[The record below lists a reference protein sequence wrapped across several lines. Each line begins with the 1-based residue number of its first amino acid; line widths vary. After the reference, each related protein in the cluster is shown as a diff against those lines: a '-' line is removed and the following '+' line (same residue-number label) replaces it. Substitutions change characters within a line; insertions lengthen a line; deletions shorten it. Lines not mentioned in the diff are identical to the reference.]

1 MRISIKKITAHLG
14 DKKGV
19 SKMLKITRLI
29 RLVLIFSLCFSAS
42 LFWGIRSFA
51 EVTGG
56 MVHDYDDS
64 YGVKHRVI
72 SDPYLDVEV
81 WVDKGEGATYYPGE
95 DIKIYFQASRDCYLV
110 IYNIDAR
117 GYVHLLYPYDSA
129 DDYYVEGGRVYRIPD
144 RFDDYDLTVN
154 GPSGVEYIQAVASL
168 EPLVLPN
175 FPGEYSYEGEI
186 YAYQLDGEDPF
197 EFMAEINAEIAP
209 YDYASDVCI
218 FSVDYQYPKWYYWPR
233 VVYVDRPV
241 DIYWGGVY
249 FDYPWGV
256 EVWIDGVFYGITPIT
271 IPALVVGRHYVSFW
285 FHGCWIWRDW
295 FRVRR
300 DCTIRVWADCHDRY
314 RYVKERFVEKSYRAE
329 KAKRRRGAGDMG
341 GLVKPVRHVEK
352 GRKALA
358 EVSRIKKEKE
368 FRKEPSV
375 KRRGLKDRPA
385 PSRITA
391 KPKPSKIDKIT
402 RAKSIRRSSP
412 SEKATSMD
420 KRKARAKKI
429 ISMGKTSKK
438 IVRDNKLNRPNQ
450 PSKVTQ
456 KMRKSESSKPKI
468 SKAKISNRE
477 KRVSKSAGVRK
488 THVKETRDSKPGK
501 RRR

>member
-1 MRISIKKITAHLG
+1 
-14 DKKGV
+14 
-19 SKMLKITRLI
+19 
-29 RLVLIFSLCFSAS
+29 
-42 LFWGIRSFA
+42 
-51 EVTGG
+51 
-56 MVHDYDDS
+56 DDS
-64 YGVKHRVI
+64 YGVKHRVTTY
-72 SDPYLDVEV
+72 PYLDIEV
-81 WVDKGEGATYYPGE
+81 WMDKGEGVTYYPGE
-95 DIKIYFQASRDCYLV
+95 DIKVYFRTSRDCYVV
-110 IYNIDAR
+110 IYNIDTR
-117 GYVHLLYPYDSA
+117 GYVHLLYPLDRR
-129 DDYYVEGGRVYRIPD
+129 DDLYVEGGRVYRIPD

-154 GPSGVEYIQAVASL
+154 GPEGVEYIQAVASL
-168 EPLVLPN
+168 KPLDLPN

-197 EFMAEINAEIAP
+197 EFMAEVNAEIAP
-209 YDYASDVCI
+209 YDYASDVCM
-218 FSVDYQYPKWYYWPR
+218 FTVEYQHPRWYYWPR

-241 DIYWGGVY
+241 DIIWGGVY

-300 DCTIRVWADCHDRY
+300 DYVIHVWADCHDRY
-314 RYVKERFVEKSYRAE
+314 RYVEERFVEKSYRAE
-329 KAKRRRGAGDMG
+329 KAKRRRGIGKIG

-352 GRKALA
+352 ERIVKA

-368 FRKEPSV
+368 FRKELSV

-391 KPKPSKIDKIT
+391 KPKPNKIDKVT

-412 SEKATSMD
+412 SEKATSLD

-429 ISMGKTSKK
+429 ISKDKTSRK
-438 IVRDNKLNRPNQ
+438 IVRDNKFNRLKQ

-468 SKAKISNRE
+468 SKAKISTRE
-477 KRVSKSAGVRK
+477 TRVSKSAGVRSTGSSGK
-488 THVKETRDSKPGK
+488 AHVKETKDSKPGK
-501 RRR
+501 RKR

>member
-1 MRISIKKITAHLG
+1 
-14 DKKGV
+14 
-19 SKMLKITRLI
+19 MLKINRVIT
-29 RLVLIFSLCFSAS
+29 VVVIFSLCFSAS

-64 YGVKHRVI
+64 YGVKHRVV
-72 SDPYLDVEV
+72 SYPYLDVEV

-110 IYNIDAR
+110 IYNIDTR
-117 GYVHLLYPYDSA
+117 GYVHLLYPYDSG
-129 DDYYVEGGRVYRIPD
+129 DDHYVEGGRVYRIPD

-154 GPSGVEYIQAVASL
+154 GPSGVEYIQAVASM
-168 EPLVLPN
+168 EPLAIPN
-175 FPGEYSYEGEI
+175 FPGGYSYEGEI

-197 EFMAEINAEIAP
+197 EFMAEVNSEIAP

-218 FSVDYQYPKWYYWPR
+218 FTVEYQHPRWYYWPR
-233 VVYVDRPV
+233 VVYVDRPL

-249 FDYPWGV
+249 FGYPWGV

-300 DCTIRVWADCHDRY
+300 DYVIHVWADCHDRY
-314 RYVKERFVEKSYRAE
+314 RYVEERFVEKSYRAE
-329 KAKRRRGAGDMG
+329 KAKRRRGIGKID

-358 EVSRIKKEKE
+358 EASRIKKDKD
-368 FRKEPSV
+368 FRREAST
-375 KRRGLKDRPA
+375 KRRELKDRPR
-385 PSRITA
+385 PSRLTA
-391 KPKPSKIDKIT
+391 EPKPSTRDKIA
-402 RAKSIRRSSP
+402 RAESIRRSSP
-412 SEKATSMD
+412 SEKATFKD

-429 ISMGKTSKK
+429 ISKGKTSKK
-438 IVRDNKLNRPNQ
+438 IERDSRFNRPKQ

-456 KMRKSESSKPKI
+456 KIRRSEGSKPKS
-468 SKAKISNRE
+468 SKAKISHRE
-477 KRVSKSAGVRK
+477 KRVTKSSSVRSTGSSGK
-488 THVKETRDSKPGK
+488 AHVKETRDSKPGK